1 MRFDFFTL
9 KLFVALAEERSIAGA
24 AAREHVVASAASKR
38 LAQLE
43 GDFGVTLFVRHA
55 KGVDLTPAGTAL
67 LQRARDILRSI
78 EATEHEVADYAQDGF
93 AHVRL
98 VANHSSLV
106 QFLPGDLAAF
116 LDVHPRVK
124 IDLAERFS
132 VDVARVVGDGVA
144 DVGIFCSP
152 AAPTGLAVL
161 PYRRDELVLVV
172 PRGHPLA
179 GGGDVAFRDTLPF
192 EFVGFFPNLLIESV
206 YPAVASRSRS
216 RVRVQIVN
224 FDATCRMVRAGL
236 GVALVPVGSAQPH
249 LADGGLV
256 LVHLSDPW
264 VHRQSRICFRDGDEG
279 RPGVRDLAAFL
290 AGRAA
295 ADAGPAPDGAG
306 R

>member
-43 GDFGVTLFVRHA
+43 SDFGVTLFVRHA

-78 EATEHEVADYAQDGF
+78 EATEHEVADYAQDGY
-93 AHVRL
+93 AHLRL

-116 LDVHPRVK
+116 LAAHPRVK
-124 IDLAERFS
+124 VDLNERFS
-132 VDVARVVGDGVA
+132 IDVARLVAGGVA
-144 DVGIFCSP
+144 DVGILSSP
-152 AAPTGLAVL
+152 VTPVGLVVL

-172 PRGHPLA
+172 PPGHPLA
-179 GGGDVAFRDTLPF
+179 GATNVNFRDTQPY
-192 EFVGFFPNLLIESV
+192 EFVGFFPNLSIEPV

-216 RVRVQIVN
+216 RVRVQIAN

-236 GVALVPVGSAQPH
+236 GIALVPLGSARPH
-249 LADGGLV
+249 LADGGLA
-256 LVHLSDPW
+256 LVHLTDPW
-264 VHRQSRICFRDGDEG
+264 VHRQSRICHREGDDIRAG
-279 RPGVRDLAAFL
+279 ARDLATFL
-290 AGRAA
+290 SARAA
-295 ADAGPAPDGAG
+295 DEDARAG
-306 R
+306 